1 MTIRAA
7 AAAPGDAGRLR
18 IVGVDP
24 RPPLSDE
31 ASVSVRACSLN
42 RGEVRRA
49 ERAAESVRMGWD
61 VAGVVDTSAADGSGP
76 PAGTRVVGFS
86 PRMEGWAEQVPVRT
100 GYLRPIPDG
109 VGDAVAATLP
119 VAGLTALH
127 AVDECGAI
135 MGTRVLVTGA
145 TGGVGMFAVQLARAA
160 GGDVLAQVRHA
171 DQRMFVG
178 RLGHGAV
185 VASPDG
191 RGLETGSVS
200 GGTRPHGRRPD
211 RPPVPGKGRAARGP
225 RRTGI
230 RAVGR
235 MSVRC
240 PARLQLRRFGNLG
253 AGQRRSRPA
262 TKAWNRERR
271 QVVPRRH

>member
-1 MTIRAA
+1 MTVRAA
-7 AAAPGDAGRLR
+7 VAVPGDAGGLR
-18 IVGVDP
+18 IVGIDP
-24 RPPLSDE
+24 RPPLSDG
-31 ASVSVRACSLN
+31 ALVSVRAFSPN

-49 ERAAESVRMGWD
+49 ERAAESVRIGRD
-61 VAGVVDTSAADGSGP
+61 VAGVVDASAADGSGP

-86 PRMEGWAEQVPVRT
+86 PRMEGRAEQVPVRT
-100 GYLRPIPDG
+100 GYLCPIPDG
-109 VGDAVAATLP
+109 VSDAVAATLP

-171 DQRMFVG
+171 DQRMFVR
-178 RLGHGAV
+178 RLGHEAV

-191 RGLETGSVS
+191 RGLEAGSVS

-211 RPPVPGKGRAARGP
+211 RPPVPGKGRAARGL
-225 RRTGI
+225 RRAGI
-230 RAVGR
+230 RIAGR
-235 MSVRC
+235 MSVGGNGAPPFPPSPIR
-240 PARLQLRRFGNLG
+240 ATMGTRDRAVRR
-253 AGQRRSRPA
+253 AQ
-262 TKAWNRERR
+262 
-271 QVVPRRH
+271 